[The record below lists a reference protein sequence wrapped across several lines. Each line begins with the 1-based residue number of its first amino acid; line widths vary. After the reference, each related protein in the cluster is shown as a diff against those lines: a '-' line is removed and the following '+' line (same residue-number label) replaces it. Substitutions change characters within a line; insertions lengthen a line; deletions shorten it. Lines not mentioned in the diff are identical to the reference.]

1 MVGRFRRDTTLA
13 ASVQGL
19 RDEVASLQ
27 RSLDDARGTAGRALN
42 DKAVQEELAELRR
55 QLDELMADIKKNPF
69 RYIRL

>member
-1 MVGRFRRDTTLA
+1 M
-13 ASVQGL
+13 
-19 RDEVASLQ
+19 
-27 RSLDDARGTAGRALN
+27 N